1 MMKIC
6 GEKLRKHISFNLPC
20 FLFSF
25 VSTNHH
31 KLYQKD
37 DILELFAIFWKETI
51 LLQQSTA
58 NILDINILEM
68 QNCQKALG

>member
-31 KLYQKD
+31 KLYQED
-37 DILELFAIFWKETI
+37 EFAVFWKETI